1 MAALLPRRQHIE
13 RRPGTGREMT
23 RRVFAIRLPSPAT
36 LFGGKKGASTKARRS
51 QTRGDAIESMVDI
64 DSYFKPAQAT
74 TPAPAALDAPVAS
87 ASAAVATPLSSAAVD
102 PPVASCSR
110 DAPAAGAPT
119 PHSLAAF
126 RRKSKI
132 PRTPADC
139 QRPAE
144 EPRSGEVEALDEM
157 ADEHE
162 DMPDQYD
169 EAVEEEEVQQQQPEP
184 QQSPYGGEPAQG
196 AGSSRIAG
204 AAAKRLSTHSMGC
217 SPIASLC
224 EEAADAEEAERA
236 REEAV
241 AAAVAS
247 AAEEAAREARE
258 AAEEELEDE
267 RAALRQRE
275 EELEREKE
283 RLEERALQAE
293 EELAR
298 LREEKEAA
306 LEAALVTA
314 EAAEAARLARQ
325 QEQEQEHDFDDRDDG
340 FGDHGDGFD
349 EPDREDGAQDDAQD
363 DAQDGAQDDAPPPP
377 ACPPPPLTAAM
388 PPPPRRAPAARGGES
403 KKRRNELDR
412 LSMPP
417 AVVERL
423 AAQLGS
429 LDQAGGRSRRQRFR
443 PLEYWKGER
452 VVYGR
457 RASAKFEAVVD
468 VLVAAPEPE
477 PAPKAR
483 KTAAKAAGKTTGK
496 TAEAEVVERRAPELR
511 EAPSVVVSGGESGD
525 EDGGLTDAEEREA
538 ARKRAASYRIAGKK
552 KAQKA

>member
-51 QTRGDAIESMVDI
+51 QTRGDALESMDDI
-64 DSYFKPAQAT
+64 DSYFKPAQPT
-74 TPAPAALDAPVAS
+74 TPAPAALDAPAAS
-87 ASAAVATPLSSAAVD
+87 VSAAVATPLSSAAVD
-102 PPVASCSR
+102 PPVASSSR
-110 DAPAAGAPT
+110 DVPAAAGAPT

-144 EPRSGEVEALDEM
+144 EPRSGEVEARDEM

-169 EAVEEEEVQQQQPEP
+169 EAVEEEVQQQQPEP

-224 EEAADAEEAERA
+224 DEEAADAEDAERA

-283 RLEERALQAE
+283 RLEERALHAE

-349 EPDREDGAQDDAQD
+349 EPDREDDAQ
-363 DAQDGAQDDAPPPP
+363 PPPP
-377 ACPPPPLTAAM
+377 ACPPPPLPAAM
-388 PPPPRRAPAARGGES
+388 PPPPRRAPAARGGDS

-417 AVVERL
+417 VVVERL

-443 PLEYWKGER
+443 PLEFWKGER

-483 KTAAKAAGKTTGK
+483 KTAAKSAAKTT
-496 TAEAEVVERRAPELR
+496 EAEVVEERRAPDLGV
-511 EAPSVVVSGGESGD
+511 APSVVVSGDESGD
-525 EDGGLTDAEEREA
+525 ESGGPTDAEERGRPQ
-538 ARKRAASYRIAGKK
+538 ARHLLPDSRQEEGAEGVR
-552 KAQKA
+552 

>member
-51 QTRGDAIESMVDI
+51 QTRGDALEPMDDI
-64 DSYFKPAQAT
+64 DSYFKPAQPT
-74 TPAPAALDAPVAS
+74 TPAPAALDAPAAS
-87 ASAAVATPLSSAAVD
+87 VSAAVATPLSSAAVD
-102 PPVASCSR
+102 PPVASSSR
-110 DAPAAGAPT
+110 DVPAAAGAPT

-139 QRPAE
+139 QRPVE
-144 EPRSGEVEALDEM
+144 EPRSGEVEACDEM

-169 EAVEEEEVQQQQPEP
+169 EAVEEEVQQQQPEP

-224 EEAADAEEAERA
+224 DEEAADAEDAERA

-283 RLEERALQAE
+283 RLEERALHAE

-306 LEAALVTA
+306 LETALVTA

-349 EPDREDGAQDDAQD
+349 EPDREDDAQ
-363 DAQDGAQDDAPPPP
+363 PPPP
-377 ACPPPPLTAAM
+377 ACPPPLLPAAM
-388 PPPPRRAPAARGGES
+388 PPPPRRAPAARGGDS

-417 AVVERL
+417 VVVERL

-443 PLEYWKGER
+443 PLEFWKGER

-477 PAPKAR
+477 PAPKVR

>member
-51 QTRGDAIESMVDI
+51 QTRGDALEPMDDI
-64 DSYFKPAQAT
+64 DSYFKPAQPT
-74 TPAPAALDAPVAS
+74 TPAPAALDAPAAS
-87 ASAAVATPLSSAAVD
+87 VSAAVATPLSSAAVD
-102 PPVASCSR
+102 PPVASSSR
-110 DAPAAGAPT
+110 DVPAAAGAPT

-139 QRPAE
+139 QRPVE
-144 EPRSGEVEALDEM
+144 EPRSGEVEACDEM

-169 EAVEEEEVQQQQPEP
+169 EAVEEEVQQQQPEP

-224 EEAADAEEAERA
+224 DEEAADAEDAERA

-283 RLEERALQAE
+283 RLEERALHAE

-349 EPDREDGAQDDAQD
+349 EPDREDDAQ
-363 DAQDGAQDDAPPPP
+363 PPPP
-377 ACPPPPLTAAM
+377 AWP
-388 PPPPRRAPAARGGES
+388 RAPCWGSTRPGWMRSSSETGVSAPYLCSTSVSTAPIRTGPVGRGLSSTKWSPASDQRWCAPCNAHGAMRAFVLQHGETGLPS
-403 KKRRNELDR
+403 RV
-412 LSMPP
+412 LSPCLNAEPRSSPP
-417 AVVERL
+417 S
-423 AAQLGS
+423 GP
-429 LDQAGGRSRRQRFR
+429 R
-443 PLEYWKGER
+443 P
-452 VVYGR
+452 
-457 RASAKFEAVVD
+457 
-468 VLVAAPEPE
+468 
-477 PAPKAR
+477 
-483 KTAAKAAGKTTGK
+483 TT
-496 TAEAEVVERRAPELR
+496 R
-511 EAPSVVVSGGESGD
+511 
-525 EDGGLTDAEEREA
+525 
-538 ARKRAASYRIAGKK
+538 
-552 KAQKA
+552 